1 ALNTFFQNHLRTPE
15 YSLLPYTTLFR
26 STTASANDDAPRLP
40 GQGIDDV
47 TRVAVDTAQGVRR
60 ERALELQ
67 AQERQA
73 RQHGRDAAIVPRRA
87 GLIEDAERSQVRH
100 VRPIAC
106 REDY

>member
-1 ALNTFFQNHLRTPE
+1 AKQTKAHETI
-15 YSLLPYTTLFR
+15 SVTHSAM
-26 STTASANDDAPRLP
+26 STAPSDGRETRSANDDAPLLP
-40 GQGIDDV
+40 GQRIDDV

-60 ERALELQ
+60 ERTLELQ